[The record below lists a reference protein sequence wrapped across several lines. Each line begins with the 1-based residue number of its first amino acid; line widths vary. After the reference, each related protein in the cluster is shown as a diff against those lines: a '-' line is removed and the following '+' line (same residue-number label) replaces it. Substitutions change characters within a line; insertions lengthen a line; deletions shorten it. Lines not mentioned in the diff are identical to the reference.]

1 VTRIITMALGG
12 LILCI
17 GSTAMAGHSFIEFD
31 DAGNMVISG
40 PFDATIPKPNA
51 AAGAQG
57 PEHSTPSFL
66 DEDLQVSMA
75 AYYGADQLV
84 VVQVEQTSAGTGSLT
99 NKNLPVMKLAGEEF
113 RAREACT
120 DISQEE
126 LDADDDPLFEFIEK
140 MKVQLVPAVQ
150 GMQLFVVNDDGTAE
164 GIILFLRNVPG
175 GCDSMS
181 DDFHA
186 KFKGDFE
193 KFIESI
199 RAAN

>member
-1 VTRIITMALGG
+1 MTRTITLALGG

-31 DAGNMVISG
+31 DAENMVISG
-40 PFDATIPKPNA
+40 PFNVTIPKPGG
-51 AAGAQG
+51 AGGALG

-66 DEDLQVSMA
+66 DEGLKVSKA
-75 AYYGADQLV
+75 AYFGADQFV
-84 VVQVEQTSAGTGSLT
+84 VVQVEQTNAGTGSVT
-99 NKNLPVMKLAGEEF
+99 NTNLPVMELAGEEF
-113 RAREACT
+113 RAREACI

-126 LDADDDPLFEFIEK
+126 LDADDDPMFEFIEK
-140 MKVQLVPAVQ
+140 MNVQIVPAVQ

-164 GIILFLRNVPG
+164 GIILFLRNVPD

-181 DDFHA
+181 DDFRA
-186 KFKGDFE
+186 RFKSDFE

>member
-1 VTRIITMALGG
+1 MTRTITMALGS

-31 DAGNMVISG
+31 DAENMVISG
-40 PFDATIPKPNA
+40 PFNATIPKPGA
-51 AAGAQG
+51 ALGALG
-57 PEHSTPSFL
+57 PKHSTPSLL
-66 DEDLQVSMA
+66 DESLKVSKA
-75 AYYGADQLV
+75 AYFGADQFV
-84 VVQVEQTSAGTGSLT
+84 VVQVEQTDAGTGSVT
-99 NKNLPVMKLAGEEF
+99 NTNLPVMELAGEEF
-113 RAREACT
+113 RAREFCI

-140 MKVQLVPAVQ
+140 MNVQIVPAVQ
-150 GMQLFVVNDDGTAE
+150 GTQLFVVNDDGTAE
-164 GIILFLRNVPG
+164 GIILFLRNVPD

-181 DDFHA
+181 DDFRA
-186 KFKGDFE
+186 RFKSDFE